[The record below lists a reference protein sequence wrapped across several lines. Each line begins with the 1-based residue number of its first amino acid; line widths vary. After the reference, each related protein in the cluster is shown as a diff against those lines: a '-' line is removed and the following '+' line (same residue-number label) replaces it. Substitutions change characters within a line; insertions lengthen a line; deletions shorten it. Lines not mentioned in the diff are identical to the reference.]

1 MSAISA
7 GVRRFCKDILRQYP
21 LLKRELAVFEEER
34 QAILEA
40 FPSVPWEKPLQE
52 KSLSDPTTRQLF
64 KLLRLE
70 ERWRSHRF
78 YVQAVEDVL
87 SHLDEEKRKLV
98 ELYYFDGLP
107 AWRVAQKLGLSDSS
121 LHRYQVAVLELLAHR
136 LGI

>member
-21 LLKRELAVFEEER
+21 LLKRELAAFEEER

-70 ERWRSHRF
+70 ERWHSTRF
-78 YVQAVEDVL
+78 YVQAVEDL
-87 SHLDEEKRKLV
+87 LTYLDEEKRKLV
-98 ELYYFDGLP
+98 DLYYFDGLP
-107 AWRVAQKLGLSDSS
+107 AWRVAQKLGVDESTLY
-121 LHRYQVAVLELLAHR
+121 RYQGMILELLARR
-136 LGI
+136 LGV